1 MKSTA
6 EPLEGNKVKLS
17 IEVDEH
23 EFEAAV
29 DAVVRKLAREVR
41 IPGFR
46 PGKAPRRLLEAR
58 MGKESLRQEAMRE
71 SVPEFYARALRE
83 SDVDA
88 IAPPDIDI
96 TGGEDAGPLQF
107 DAVVEVRP
115 RVSVAGYQG
124 LQVTVPSVDVTDE
137 DISRQIDRLRQPYG
151 ELNTVERAAGEGDH
165 VSINITGS
173 QDGEAVDQLTAD
185 DFLYEVG
192 SGGVVPELDEQLTG
206 AKTGDILEF
215 AAAMGEQEFTFK
227 VLVKE
232 VKELVL
238 PDVTDEWAQEASEF
252 DTVKELEDDLR
263 TRMATV
269 KKVQAS
275 MAIRDA
281 AIEALTELVTDDPP
295 EPLVNAEMERRLHDL
310 AHRLQAQGATIA
322 QYLEATGQDQEAFV
336 AELRANAA
344 QGVKA
349 DLALRAL
356 AEEEGI
362 EVTDDDVD
370 TEIGRL
376 AEQMEQTPA
385 QIRAQLERSEQLPA
399 VRSDIR
405 KAKALAWLVEHVE
418 VVDVDGNTV
427 DRAAL
432 APTPQ
437 ESGEGEEAS
446 GAPVDDAEQ
455 VEQQEESE

>member
-1 MKSTA
+1 MKSTT

-46 PGKAPRRLLEAR
+46 PGKAPRRILEAR
-58 MGKESLRQEAMRE
+58 MGKESLRQEA
-71 SVPEFYARALRE
+71 LRE
-83 SDVDA
+83 SLPDFYAWALRDSEVDA
-88 IAPPDIDI
+88 IAPPEIDI
-96 TGGEDAGPLQF
+96 TAGEDEGPLQF

-124 LQVTVPSVDVTDE
+124 LQVTVPGFEVTDE

-151 ELNTVERAAGEGDH
+151 ELQLVERPAATGDH
-165 VSINITGS
+165 VSINLKGS
-173 QDGEAVDQLTAD
+173 QDGEEVDQLTAD

-192 SGGVVPELDEQLTG
+192 SGGVVAELDEHLAG
-206 AKTGDILEF
+206 AKAGDIIEF
-215 AAAMGEQEFTFK
+215 ASTMGDQEFSFQ

-232 VKELVL
+232 VKELLL
-238 PDVTDEWAQEASEF
+238 PDVTDDWAKEASEF
-252 DTVKELEDDLR
+252 DTVAELQDDLR

-269 KKVQAS
+269 KKVQTS

-281 AIEALTELVTDDPP
+281 AIAALTDLVADDPP
-295 EPLVNAEMERRLHDL
+295 EPLVNAEIESRLHDL
-310 AHRLQAQGATIA
+310 AHRLEAQGANIG
-322 QYLEATGQDQEAFV
+322 QYLEATGQPQEAFV
-336 AELRANAA
+336 ADLRESATEA
-344 QGVKA
+344 VKA

-356 AEEEGI
+356 AEEEDI

-370 TEIGRL
+370 LEIARL
-376 AEQMEQTPA
+376 GERMGQPA
-385 QIRAQLERSEQLPA
+385 RQIRAQLERSEQLPA

-405 KAKALAWLVEHVE
+405 KAKALAWLVENVE
-418 VVDVDGNTV
+418 IVDTEGNPV

-432 APTPQ
+432 APSLD
-437 ESGEGEEAS
+437 ESDAV
-446 GAPVDDAEQ
+446 VDAADTSNGDADE
-455 VEQQEESE
+455 EESE